1 MEVVELIGR
10 LLFAYMFVT
19 AGVKHFRMRE
29 GMVAYSR
36 ATGAPR
42 PEIGVPLSGAM
53 IFVGGLLVALGL
65 WADLGALL
73 IFAFLV
79 PVAYF
84 MHGYW
89 RHEDAQQR
97 QGQKVHFEKNL
108 TLAGAALLVFFLFNQ
123 FGPEIGLTIGDG
135 RLFPG
140 L

>member
-10 LLFAYMFVT
+10 VAFAFMFVT
-19 AGVKHFRMRE
+19 GGVKHFRQRE

-36 ATGAPR
+36 ATGAPL
-42 PEIGVPLSGAM
+42 PDVGVPLSGAM
-53 IFVGGLLVALGL
+53 ILVGGLLVAVGL

-89 RHEDAQQR
+89 RIDDEQQR
-97 QGQKVHFEKNL
+97 QGQKIHFEKNL
-108 TLAGAALLVFFLFNQ
+108 SLAGAALLVFFVFNQ

-135 RLFPG
+135 RLFPA

>member
-1 MEVVELIGR
+1 MEVVELLGR
-10 LLFAYMFVT
+10 IVFAFMFVMS
-19 AGVKHFRMRE
+19 GVKHFRQRE

-36 ATGAPR
+36 AMEAPA
-42 PEIGVPLSGAM
+42 PEVGVPLTGAM
-53 IFVGGLLVALGL
+53 ILAGGLLIALGL

-79 PVAYF
+79 PTAYF

-89 RHEDAQQR
+89 RLEDPQQR
-97 QGQKVHFEKNL
+97 QGQKIHFEKNL
-108 TLAGAALLVFFLFNQ
+108 SLAGAALLVFFLFNQ

-135 RLFPG
+135 RLFPE